1 MRIVPSWLRFIRES
15 LASGRFS
22 GEWMGTE
29 RILAAVRVVL
39 ALTSLFA
46 VHVDSTRPFQHDTL
60 VNALLLF
67 YCAHS
72 ISVLVMVYWRHQIT
86 AAGAWGIHCIDIL
99 WPTVIA
105 LFTNGPNSPFFL
117 FFIFALLGA
126 AFRWGMYPVLLTAM
140 AAVSIVTIE
149 SVLLNYRALE
159 GAQRPV
165 FALGSFIVRSAYLV
179 SFSILI
185 AYLSESEKRRREQ
198 AITIARISARARVDS
213 GLKGTL
219 HGTFYEVLNA
229 FGAREILLI
238 ANEASAQNAQLWRM
252 EMLPGMTE
260 PVFTSRQL
268 DAFEEEQYLV
278 DLPEFAAGAAWRKG
292 KRRSAATVRSDGTR
306 MPGVNCLVKPQFA
319 KRHRFRRLLLSTV
332 SAAPGVSGRVFLFE
346 PSSGGDLTAQLRF
359 LQELTTQV
367 TPAIYNVYLLR
378 RLRSRTAAVERA
390 RVARDLHDG
399 VIQSLHAI
407 ALRLYALRTSNTD
420 RREREAELLDL
431 QELVQKEAANIRS
444 LIQQLKPIDVDPR
457 HVVDFLSSMIER
469 YRYDTGIS
477 AEFVCDVPDLSLP
490 ANTCRE
496 VARIVQEA
504 LANVL
509 KHSGA
514 ENVLVRLGSERGLW
528 TLVIEDNGRGFEFA
542 GRLDTA
548 ALERTRR
555 GPFVIKERVRA
566 IGGEISIESRPGQGA
581 RLEITFP
588 KTMQTT
594 SA

>member
-1 MRIVPSWLRFIRES
+1 MF
-15 LASGRFS
+15 
-22 GEWMGTE
+22 
-29 RILAAVRVVL
+29 
-39 ALTSLFA
+39 
-46 VHVDSTRPFQHDTL
+46 
-60 VNALLLF
+60 
-67 YCAHS
+67 
-72 ISVLVMVYWRHQIT
+72 
-86 AAGAWGIHCIDIL
+86 
-99 WPTVIA
+99 TV
-105 LFTNGPNSPFFL
+105 
-117 FFIFALLGA
+117 
-126 AFRWGMYPVLLTAM
+126 
-140 AAVSIVTIE
+140 E
-149 SVLLNYRALE
+149 SVLLNYGSLAGSQRAM
-159 GAQRPV
+159 
-165 FALGSFIVRSAYLV
+165 FALGSLIVRVAYLV
-179 SFSILI
+179 TFSILI

-198 AITIARISARARVDS
+198 AITIARISAQARVDS

-219 HGTFYEVLNA
+219 NRTFQEVLNA

-238 ANEASAQNAQLWRM
+238 ASEAGAQNAQLWRM
-252 EMLPGMTE
+252 EMLPGLSE

-278 DLPEFAAGAAWRKG
+278 DLPEFGAGAAWRKG
-292 KRRSAATVRSDGTR
+292 KTRSATTVRSDGTR
-306 MPGVNCLVKPQFA
+306 LPRVNCLLKPQFGT
-319 KRHRFRRLLLSTV
+319 RHRFRRLLLSTF

-346 PSSGGDLTAQLRF
+346 PRSGGHLIAQLRF
-359 LQELTTQV
+359 LQELTSQV
-367 TPAIYNVYLLR
+367 TPAVYNVYLLR

-407 ALRLYALRTSNTD
+407 ALRLYALRTSNMD
-420 RREREAELLDL
+420 RKDREAELLDL
-431 QELVQKEAANIRS
+431 QELVQKEATNIRS
-444 LIQQLKPIDVDPR
+444 LIQQLKPLDVDPR
-457 HVVDFLSSMIER
+457 HVVDFLSNMTER
-469 YRYDTGIS
+469 YRNDTGIS
-477 AEFVCDVPDLSLP
+477 AEFVCDVPHVSLP

-514 ENVLVRLGSERGLW
+514 ENVWVRLGSERGLW

-588 KTMQTT
+588 KTMQPA